1 MATQASI
8 DKVQTMYVAYYGRPG
23 DPAGVTFWADV
34 LDGNNGD
41 WTPEIVDAFG
51 TSAEF
56 TERFATDEEGNPV
69 DNTVLITELYQNM
82 FNRAPEQAGLDF
94 YLGLLE
100 EGTATLASIALDI
113 ANGAQGLDLEILNNK
128 VEVAGYYT
136 EQVIANDAQYDSDD
150 IDAAVDIIKGV
161 THIDASVDSAKS
173 QVDEALAQQGGQPGE
188 GFLLTVDQDNLVGT
202 SGNDLF
208 ESYIFDNQNTF
219 QSGDRINGGA
229 GIDELYAE
237 LGDSSYF
244 AIRGHST
251 DVEKVFFTSQSTNEW
266 GSSGNNNVDTTGDK
280 NTVDAERMVGV
291 KEWWN
296 TDSRA
301 DLKIEDIRIL
311 PNEITK
317 DITIGLRNTDP
328 GSMDD
333 YDDYYEQSDDYY
345 EQSYE
350 TNKVDFEVYFSP
362 ESLRPEAEVS
372 TAALT
377 LVITNPLRV
386 SDGFNPDTPLKDV
399 PYTQVAFSLDG
410 ETIFLDLDLENVETY
425 DELFEALQTAVSTR
439 SELNGMT
446 IERNVDSYP
455 FFSTDGEARVA
466 DEFILRFQ
474 SHQLE
479 PVTPGWLA
487 EGGLPPDNAFTA
499 IVKAGD
505 SVVTDPLITSTII
518 LDNVGREDEAGSLT
532 IGSMSTHGGVERFEI
547 TVENNDDNA
556 YAGTQSGSWLSHM
569 SSTNNTLQE
578 VKVVNAAAGIENPD
592 YLYLGTNMDQDG
604 NNLHIMQDWPGGLDR
619 DYDAITA
626 VTTSLLNP
634 DGLSDVRLFD
644 ASEMKGDV
652 YVGAQITDAA
662 TRKYQDLVDHLSDDQ
677 ADDVAF
683 QYLTGDGDDSI
694 NLELDAGWAVAN
706 SRVIPGRH
714 DFSFLA
720 DGGAGDDNIQVRI
733 VNGLDGNGLEV
744 LDFKD
749 DWYNNQS
756 INANVVINGGD
767 GNDTIRTPG
776 AGSATING
784 GTGND
789 SIYVDNTGESD
800 GNADGYNNGHAAWV
814 FNTADLDPSGVVDRD
829 VNVGDL
835 SGDAPA
841 SVSAVNAQLT
851 VTFMGFEKTVAIAD
865 SVGKFTNVE
874 ITDLHIN
881 QAIKDAI
888 NQDNVLNKLLKAVD
902 GPGRSLIIQSLIDG
916 QMNDGKQIV
925 DNLKVSFST
934 APLTAQQTAPGLV
947 LFSTATAATP
957 ALLDGFTPGDDA
969 LFGTWFGDETDG
981 GDSEAHSDNRIE
993 GGKDNDVIVLGTGE
1007 HSNDTV
1013 VYTGF
1018 NNGTD
1023 RIVNFQSGLIGDVA
1037 ATTESVLVTFSGVEA
1052 GSNTTIDFDGVTVN
1066 LVAGDAVSI
1075 ATQFVAQY
1083 VGGTDG
1089 WLASNNGD
1097 GTVTLTAPASG
1108 AIADLTAADFVVTDA
1123 PVGTAD
1129 TTAVAV
1135 TISDNVDGNALDA
1148 ETFSATFSGVEAGGD
1163 TTITFDGV
1171 TIVLPAGNADGIASA
1186 VAGGAYTNWT
1196 AAVDGGDN
1204 TKVNFTAI
1212 SNGDGPNVSA
1222 EDFVITDVVSDTE
1235 ISASVLT
1242 LVQGA
1247 PATLGETETGI
1258 DFLDFGAYDAKAV
1271 AVNGVAVLGTLP
1283 TTGVYINLVESN
1295 TNDGEYTINH
1305 VDLGALPAATDDVV
1319 TLIGVADFG
1328 IEQAFNANNFII

>member
-51 TSAEF
+51 TSVEF
-56 TERFATDEEGNPV
+56 IERFGSTGE
-69 DNTVLITELYQNM
+69 DNTVLITNLYQNM
-82 FNRAPEQAGLDF
+82 FNRSPEQAGLDF
-94 YLGLLE
+94 YLNMLD

-113 ANGAQGLDLEILNNK
+113 ANGAQDSDLTILNNK
-128 VEVAGYYT
+128 VDVAGYYT
-136 EQVIANDAQYDSDD
+136 SQVIATDAQYTSDD
-150 IDAAVDIIKGV
+150 IADAVDIIKAV
-161 THIDASVDSAKS
+161 TNNDASVESAKS
-173 QVDEALAQQGGQPGE
+173 QVDSAMEQQGGQPGE
-188 GFLLTVDQDNLVGT
+188 GFMLTTGQDNLVGT
-202 SGNDLF
+202 DGNDAF
-208 ESYIFDNQNTF
+208 EAFIFDNQNTF

-229 GIDELYAE
+229 GIDELHAE
-237 LGDSSYF
+237 LGVSSAF

-251 DVEKVFFTSQSTNEW
+251 DVEKVFFTSQSTNYD

-291 KEWWN
+291 REWWN

-328 GSMDD
+328 GSMDYTD
-333 YDDYYEQSDDYY
+333 DDYLMLTQDYWEQPDYG
-345 EQSYE
+345 

-372 TAALT
+372 TAALS

-386 SDGFNPDTPLKDV
+386 SDGFDSATPLMDV

-410 ETIFLDLDLENVETY
+410 ETLTLDLDLENVETY
-425 DELFEALQTAVSTR
+425 EQLFQALQSAVSTR

-446 IERNVDSYP
+446 IERNVGSYP

-466 DEFILRFQ
+466 DEFILKFE
-474 SHQLE
+474 SHTLA

-487 EGGLPPDNAFTA
+487 DGGLPPDNAFTA
-499 IVKAGD
+499 IVKAGGAD
-505 SVVTDPLITSTII
+505 VTDPLITSTIV

-547 TVENNDDNA
+547 TVENNGDNA

-569 SSTNNTLQE
+569 SSTNNTLRE

-592 YLYLGTNMDQDG
+592 YLYLGTNMDQEG
-604 NNLHIMQDWPGGLDR
+604 NNLQIMQDWPGGLDR

-714 DFSFLA
+714 DFSFLT

-733 VNGLDGNGLEV
+733 VNGLDGDNSESA
-744 LDFKD
+744 LDYKD

-756 INANVVINGGD
+756 INANVVINGGS

-789 SIYVDNTGESD
+789 SIYVDNTGESA
-800 GNADGYNNGHAAWV
+800 GNAGNYNNGHAAWV
-814 FNTADLDPSGVVDRD
+814 FNTALNPDNTRD
-829 VNVGDL
+829 VNVGNL
-835 SGDAPA
+835 RGDAPA
-841 SVSAVNAQLT
+841 SISAVNAQLT

-874 ITDLHIN
+874 ITDLSIN

-888 NQDNVLNKLLKAVD
+888 NQDNVLNKLLQAVD
-902 GPGRSLIIQSLIDG
+902 GPGRSLIVKSLIDG
-916 QMNDGKQIV
+916 KMADEVV

-934 APLTAQQTAPGLV
+934 AALTPQQTSPSLV
-947 LFSTATAATP
+947 LFSAAAAATP
-957 ALLDGFTPGDDA
+957 ALLDGFTSGEDA
-969 LFGTWFGDETDG
+969 LFGTWFGATTDG

-993 GGKDNDVIVLGTGE
+993 GGKDNDVIVLGTGA
-1007 HSNDTV
+1007 HSNDTL

-1018 NNGTD
+1018 DNGTD
-1023 RIVNFQSGLIGDVA
+1023 HIVNFQSGLIGDVE
-1037 ATTESVLVTFSGVEA
+1037 ATTETVLVTFSGVEA
-1052 GSNTTIDFDGVTVN
+1052 GDNTTIEFDGITVN
-1066 LVAGDAVSI
+1066 LTAGDAVSI
-1075 ATQFVAQY
+1075 AGEFATAID
-1083 VGGTDG
+1083 GTGTDG
-1089 WLASNNGD
+1089 WTAVANGD
-1097 GTVTLTAPASG
+1097 GIVTLTAPASG
-1108 AIADLTAADFVVTDA
+1108 TIADLTAADFVVTDT
-1123 PVGTAD
+1123 PLGTAD
-1129 TTAVAV
+1129 TTPIAV
-1135 TISDNVDGNALDA
+1135 TISDNVDGNALEA
-1148 ETFSATFSGVEAGGD
+1148 ETFSATFTGEEAGGD
-1163 TTITFDGV
+1163 STIEFDGV
-1171 TIVLPAGNADGIASA
+1171 TITLPAGDAAAIASA
-1186 VAGGAYTNWT
+1186 VAGGVYTNWT
-1196 AAVDGGDN
+1196 AAVDGVDN
-1204 TKVNFTAI
+1204 TKVNFTAVA
-1212 SNGDGPNVSA
+1212 NGDNPNVSA
-1222 EDFVITDVVSDTE
+1222 EDFVITDVVSDTP

-1258 DFLDFGAYDAKAV
+1258 DFLDFGAYDAAAV
-1271 AVNGVAVLGTLP
+1271 AVNGEVVKGTLP
-1283 TTGVYINLVESN
+1283 ATGVYINLVESN
-1295 TNDGEYTINH
+1295 TNDGEYRIDH
-1305 VDLGALPAATDDVV
+1305 VDLGDLPADTDDVV
-1319 TLIGVADFG
+1319 TVIGVADFG
-1328 IEQAFNANNFII
+1328 VEQAFNANNFII